1 MHFRVN
7 QVLLCDLVQTVLRKR
22 EIKIVKIKKIDL
34 YCLFVLPV
42 QDKDPE
48 AETFVS

>member
-22 EIKIVKIKKIDL
+22 EIKIVKIKK
-34 YCLFVLPV
+34 
-42 QDKDPE
+42 
-48 AETFVS
+48 